1 MTELKKI
8 ALLSILI
15 CSILSC
21 TKERYRTNKE
31 HQLSEKA
38 KKSHHF
44 LAKQAHILTSEN
56 IENRE
61 SNVKKA
67 TRQNAK
73 LQKELN
79 EANAKTSKATTK
91 KKKFSGE
98 FNFY

>member
-1 MTELKKI
+1 MTELRKI
-8 ALLSILI
+8 ILFSILFCI
-15 CSILSC
+15 LLSC

-31 HQLSEKA
+31 HELSEKA
-38 KKSHHF
+38 KRSHHY

-56 IENRE
+56 LENRE

-67 TRQNAK
+67 TKQSAK
-73 LQKELN
+73 QQKELN
-79 EANAKTSKATTK
+79 EANAKTSKATK